1 METIFRNHFWWIK
14 LVVETII
21 IISSISYLIVDE
33 FAVLVGW
40 ELLAAVYVVLVFVA
54 AWGGIE
60 APDVLPVDRKR
71 ILRMSS
77 WFTQLASLTGINS
90 AVIALIA
97 KQEVHADSSVDAM
110 VAAIGVVL
118 SWMLMQ
124 IGFAQIYEMIDAS
137 EKRGVFQFP
146 GDDDVRR
153 AELMDYLYFAFTIG
167 SSFATSDPTVVRP
180 SGRPVVLLHSIVA
193 FFYNA
198 IVVAVAIQ
206 VLQGLIK

>member
-1 METIFRNHFWWIK
+1 
-14 LVVETII
+14 
-21 IISSISYLIVDE
+21 
-33 FAVLVGW
+33 
-40 ELLAAVYVVLVFVA
+40 
-54 AWGGIE
+54 
-60 APDVLPVDRKR
+60 
-71 ILRMSS
+71 
-77 WFTQLASLTGINS
+77 
-90 AVIALIA
+90 
-97 KQEVHADSSVDAM
+97 
-110 VAAIGVVL
+110 
-118 SWMLMQ
+118 MQ

-137 EKRGVFQFP
+137 VKRGVFQFP